1 MIVIKDDKI
10 IINRAK
16 VIPSTQVLEGI
27 VKYIISFYNNLM
39 LKRTSIV
46 TIHPLTNKSV
56 SDEFQIKTNKRLKFS
71 LLQIAKG
78 GTHNHIN
85 FSKYITNG
93 QGYGQNFRIY
103 KIPNIAKY
111 KAIVDHLY
119 SDLKVNELMKL
130 RLSIDEVKESKL
142 HSF

>member
-1 MIVIKDDKI
+1 M
-10 IINRAK
+10 
-16 VIPSTQVLEGI
+16 EGI
-27 VKYIISFYNNLM
+27 VKHIIPLYMHGM
-39 LKRTSIV
+39 LKRPSIM
-46 TIHPLTNKSV
+46 TIHPSLNISTL
-56 SDEFQIKTNKRLKFS
+56 DEFQIKTNKRLKFS